1 MEKVIIQR
9 IEIDDPLYQQE
20 RDLRNLILLRP
31 IGIPDYGWEKND
43 HKSWHFV
50 ALLDNRVIGCVVL
63 VPLDDDAKKTQLI
76 QMAVE
81 TDFQK
86 RGIGKMLVKEL
97 AAFAGKEGVSQ
108 IQIHSREDVTNFYKA
123 LGFEL
128 YGEPF
133 EEVGVKHRHMRK
145 FIN

>member
-20 RDLRNLILLRP
+20 RDLRNRILLRP
-31 IGIPDYGWEKND
+31 IGIADYGWEKND

-63 VPLDDDAKKTQLI
+63 VPLDDDAKETQLI

-81 TDFQK
+81 ADFQK

-97 AAFAGKEGVSQ
+97 AAFAGQEGVSQ

-123 LGFEL
+123 LGFAL

-145 FIN
+145 FLN